1 MSKLNSFLNDKQ
13 LIDILSDCSGN
24 EDISQE
30 FSQLSNQ
37 LDSKQFYLS
46 ITGVQGAG
54 KSTLINALLFDE
66 PVLPT
71 DVNETTCIPVEV
83 SYAQGSPQA
92 TIKYKSGKS
101 DTIDANEERLKKY
114 VHNDFNPANRLNVEK
129 ITVTSQ
135 REFLNNNVVVVD
147 LPGVGSL
154 TEENHQT
161 TLRYLD
167 ESTAVLFLLRTVPPI
182 TRSDS
187 VFIGTVW
194 PKIPTALFVQNQWS
208 DEGRDEVEE
217 GREDNAE
224 KLIRIAEKRN
234 IALSNNQPEIS
245 IVNVDQAWHGVL
257 SANQEKVSK
266 SGLDKLQ
273 KKLFKLSETWP
284 LKVRQEVGHRIMA
297 HLVYAQQKIVISLK
311 DCDKSSEAIKQELK
325 VLKAEFR
332 DYEDSIEQ
340 SLQKGHQHIQQA
352 QTKLKKIIGDWKRE
366 EGGNLRNIVKA
377 KIQGGIYDGRAL
389 DQMLNDEKSSVSM
402 DLNEKIQDLIY
413 EVEAEL
419 ADIELPSW
427 EEIQIKNKGAGHKER
442 AKYENYL
449 PGFGGAAASVA
460 VGVAKY
466 YGVAFLASNPVGWAA
481 AAGIAAWGLLSLV
494 KKKVKS
500 SRAEEAIKV
509 VIPHI
514 NQFLDEHSNL
524 TESHFQQ
531 HFDSIMM
538 RLAEWKASNIGTFET
553 SYKVRRQKS
562 QLSAEQREQEKSSI
576 QKKADYVTEKMKSL
590 THELGGQSW

>member
-1 MSKLNSFLNDKQ
+1 MSKLSSILNDKQ
-13 LIDILSDCSGN
+13 LIDILSDVSGS

-37 LDSKQFYLS
+37 LDSNQFYLS

-92 TIKYKSGKS
+92 IIKYKGGKS
-101 DTIDANEERLKKY
+101 DTIYANEERLKKY

-135 REFLNNNVVVVD
+135 RAFLKNNVVVVD

-224 KLIRIAEKRN
+224 KLIKIAEKRN
-234 IALSNNQPEIS
+234 ISLSDKQPEIS

-257 SANQEKVSK
+257 SANQEKVRK
-266 SGLDKLQ
+266 SGLDQLQ
-273 KKLFKLSETWP
+273 KKLSTLSETWP
-284 LKVRQEVGHRIMA
+284 LKVRQEVGQRIMA
-297 HLVYAQQKIVISLK
+297 HLVYAQQQIDVSLK
-311 DCDKSSEAIKQELK
+311 DCDKSGEEIKQELK
-325 VLKAEFR
+325 ALKAEFR
-332 DYEDSIEQ
+332 DYEDRIEQ
-340 SLQKGHQHIQQA
+340 SLQKGHQHIKQA
-352 QTKLKKIIGDWKRE
+352 LTKLKKIISNWKRE

-389 DQMLNDEKSSVSM
+389 DQMLNDEKSSVST

-419 ADIELPSW
+419 SDIELPSW
-427 EEIQIKNKGAGHKER
+427 EEMQIKNKSAGHKES
-442 AKYENYL
+442 AKIENYI
-449 PGFGGAAASVA
+449 PGFGGAGASAA
-460 VGVAKY
+460 Y
-466 YGVAFLASNPVGWAA
+466 YLLASNPAGWVIGGVG
-481 AAGIAAWGLLSLV
+481 IVAWGLLTLV

-500 SRAEEAIKV
+500 SRADDAIKV

-514 NQFLDEHSNL
+514 NEFLEEHSKL

-531 HFDSIMM
+531 HFDSIMT
-538 RLAEWKASNIGTFET
+538 RLDEWKESNIGTFET
-553 SYKVRRQKS
+553 TYKDRRQKS

-576 QKKADYVTEKMKSL
+576 QKKADYITEKMKSL
-590 THELGGQSW
+590 THELGEQ